1 MTSQTKPRV
10 LVVED
15 DTITRYM
22 MTEMCDEL
30 GYACETVAGGQECI
44 ELVDR
49 EPDRFGI
56 IMMDIHMPRVSGLD
70 AKVHIRASEND
81 PPRGLP
87 IVAVTADEHWH
98 NPHRCR
104 EAGFNDV
111 LPKPVTLNAL
121 RETFQRYLN

>member
-1 MTSQTKPRV
+1 MKSRV

-15 DTITRYM
+15 DTITRFM

-30 GYACETVAGGQECI
+30 GYVCETVPGGRECI

-49 EPDRFGI
+49 DPARFDI

-70 AKVHIRASEND
+70 ANTHIRSADTD
-81 PPRGLP
+81 PPKNLP

-111 LPKPVTLNAL
+111 LPKPVTLDAL
-121 RETFQRYLN
+121 RKTFQRYIN